1 MLIVVFLLILT
12 SDGFAFILLLGD
24 IMNKIIL
31 VDGNNLLFRSFY
43 ATAYQGVIMKNSKGF
58 PTNALYGFIN
68 MMNKIIQEENPSYIM
83 VAFDKGKTFRHDKYN
98 QYKAGRSEMP
108 DELRVQFPKAKE
120 ILESMGIKYFE
131 IDNYEADDIIG
142 TISLEVEKSND
153 FFATIVSSDKD
164 LLQLIGDRVDVKL
177 LKQTGYIMMTKDEF
191 IKTYQVPPI
200 RMIDLKALMGDSSD
214 HIPGVKG
221 IGEKTAITLLS
232 KYQSLDNLYEHINEV
247 TGKTREKLENDK
259 ENAYMSYDL
268 ATIYREVPIDF
279 SLEDC
284 IYTKQNSKKFTE
296 LLQEFE
302 FHSLLKK
309 YHLDDVEHVTEKN
322 SMLSILP
329 IEKLSSNTFSFYV
342 ETKGSV
348 YSKSE
353 VLGVGIYDG
362 ISGYFLS
369 KNELEKNKELFSD
382 SKYKY
387 TYDLKKDI
395 VVLNSLGI
403 SISNVTFDTMIAAYL
418 LDYVVKDDISFV
430 AQAFD
435 VSLPLYEELYGTEK
449 RPKEITEEKLK
460 EVCCQKAKF
469 IYDTRNQLL
478 EDLQKNNELELFQKI
493 EMPLSRVLAD
503 MELTG
508 IKVDVSYLDKIALDL
523 KSQMEVVEK
532 EIYELA
538 GVTFNIMSPVQLSKI
553 LFETLE
559 IPYPKRVKDGKYSTS
574 KDILDKIHF
583 VHPIVDKILEYRT
596 LAKLYTNYAVG
607 LKAEVR
613 EDGRI
618 HTIFTQTLTRTGRLS
633 SISPNLQNIPARAE
647 YSKLIRKAFIPD
659 NNSKLLSSDYSQVEL
674 RIFAHMSKAENLI
687 QAFKE
692 NQDIHTK
699 TASDIFQVSMDEVT
713 KDMRRTA
720 KAVNFGILYGISS
733 FGLSEDLGVDIATA
747 KKFIDNYLETYPGI
761 SEYMEDEKKKAYEL
775 GYVTTLM
782 NRRRVI
788 EELKNKNYMIRS
800 SGERMALNTPIQGT
814 AADILKKAMVEIYDE
829 FNKRGLKSKMLIQVH
844 DELVFNVLDDEL
856 EEVSSIVRNIM
867 ENTIQLSVPLKVDIE
882 YGDNWYEAK

>member
-1 MLIVVFLLILT
+1 
-12 SDGFAFILLLGD
+12 
-24 IMNKIIL
+24 MNKIIL

-68 MMNKIIQEENPSYIM
+68 MMHKIIEEEAPSYIM
-83 VAFDKGKTFRHDKYN
+83 VAFDKGKTFRHDKYEE
-98 QYKAGRSEMP
+98 YKAGRSEMP
-108 DELRVQFPKAKE
+108 DELRLQFPKAKE
-120 ILESMGIKYFE
+120 VLDALGIKYFE
-131 IDNYEADDIIG
+131 IENYEADDIIG
-142 TISLEVEKSND
+142 TLSLEVEKRDD
-153 FFATIVSSDKD
+153 FVATIISSDKD
-164 LLQLIGDRVDVKL
+164 LLQLVSDKVVMKL
-177 LKQTGYIMMTKDEF
+177 LKQSGHIMMTKEEF
-191 IKTYQVPPI
+191 INTYQVPPI

-221 IGEKTAITLLS
+221 IGEKTAINLLS
-232 KYQSLDNLYEHINEV
+232 KFQSLDNLYNHIDEV
-247 TGKTREKLENDK
+247 TGKTKEKLENDK
-259 ENAYMSYDL
+259 KSAYMSYDL
-268 ATIYREVPIDF
+268 ATIYREVPLGF
-279 SLEDC
+279 TLEDC
-284 IYTKQNSKKFTE
+284 KYTRENTKEFRNILE
-296 LLQEFE
+296 EFE

-309 YHLDDVEHVTEKN
+309 YHLEEDSKPEKKEETTF
-322 SMLSILP
+322 SILP
-329 IEKLSSNTFSFYV
+329 IDKLTANTFSFYV
-342 ETKGSV
+342 ETRGSV

-369 KNELEKNKELFSD
+369 KEELEKHKDLFSGK
-382 SKYKY
+382 SFKY

-395 VVLNSLGI
+395 VVLHSLGI
-403 SISNVTFDTMIAAYL
+403 DVFNVTFDTMIATYL

-435 VSLPLYEELYGTEK
+435 VRLPLYDDLFGTEK
-449 RPKEITEEKLK
+449 RPKEVSSDVLR

-478 EDLQKNNELELFQKI
+478 EELKNNNELDLFQKI

-508 IKVDVSYLDKIALDL
+508 IRVDVSYLEKVELEL
-523 KSQMEVVEK
+523 KGQMDVLEQ

-538 GVTFNIMSPVQLSKI
+538 GAVFNIMSPAQLSKV

-559 IPYPKRVKDGKYSTS
+559 IPYPKKVKNNKYSTS
-574 KDILDKIHF
+574 KDILDKIRF

-633 SISPNLQNIPARAE
+633 SISPNLQNIPVRQE
-647 YSKLIRKAFIPD
+647 YSKLIRKAFIPEE
-659 NNSKLLSSDYSQVEL
+659 NSKLLSSDYSQVEL

-692 NQDIHTK
+692 GKDIHTK
-699 TASDIFQVSMDEVT
+699 TASDIFHVPMEEVT

-761 SEYMEDEKKKAYEL
+761 SEYMEEEKKKAYDL

-782 NRRRVI
+782 NRRRVV

-800 SGERMALNTPIQGT
+800 SGERIALNTPIQGT

-829 FNKRGLKSKMLIQVH
+829 FHKRGLKSKMLIQVH
-844 DELVFNVLDDEL
+844 DELVFNVLNDEL
-856 EEVSSIVRNIM
+856 EEVSSIVRDIM
-867 ENTIQLSVPLKVDIE
+867 EHTIELSVPLKVDIE

>member
-1 MLIVVFLLILT
+1 
-12 SDGFAFILLLGD
+12 
-24 IMNKIIL
+24 MNKIIL

-68 MMNKIIQEENPSYIM
+68 MMHKIIEEEAPSYIM
-83 VAFDKGKTFRHDKYN
+83 VAFDKGKTFRHDKYVD
-98 QYKAGRSEMP
+98 YKAGRSEMP
-108 DELRVQFPKAKE
+108 DELRLQFPKAKE
-120 ILESMGIKYFE
+120 VLEALGIKYFE

-142 TISLEVEKSND
+142 TLSLEVENRDD
-153 FFATIVSSDKD
+153 FIATIISSDKD
-164 LLQLIGDRVDVKL
+164 LLQLVSDKVVMKL
-177 LKQTGYIMMTKDEF
+177 LKQSGHIMMTKEEF
-191 IKTYQVPPI
+191 EKTYQVPPI
-200 RMIDLKALMGDSSD
+200 RMIDLKSLMGDPSD

-221 IGEKTAITLLS
+221 IGEKTAINLLS
-232 KYQSLDNLYEHINEV
+232 KFNSLDNLYNRIDEV
-247 TGKTREKLENDK
+247 TGKTKEKLENDK

-268 ATIYREVPIDF
+268 ATIYREVPLGFTLDDCKYTRKNTKEF
-279 SLEDC
+279 KSLLE
-284 IYTKQNSKKFTE
+284 
-296 LLQEFE
+296 EFE

-309 YHLDDVEHVTEKN
+309 FHLEGESNDTLVEVKKESETIK
-322 SMLSILP
+322 ILP
-329 IEKLSSNTFSFYV
+329 IDELKSNTFSFYV
-342 ETKGSV
+342 ETRGSV

-353 VLGVGIYDG
+353 VLGVGFYDG

-369 KNELEKNKELFSD
+369 KEELENYKSLFSGK
-382 SKYKY
+382 SFKY
-387 TYDLKKDI
+387 TYDLKKSI
-395 VVLNSLGI
+395 VVLSSLGI
-403 SISNVTFDTMIAAYL
+403 DVNQVTFDTMIATYL

-435 VSLPLYEELYGTEK
+435 VKIPLYDDLFGSEK
-449 RPKEITEEKLK
+449 RPKEVSLDVLRD
-460 EVCCQKAKF
+460 VCCQKAKF
-469 IYDTRNQLL
+469 IYDTRNELL
-478 EDLQKNNELELFQKI
+478 EKLEKNEELELFQNI

-508 IKVDVSYLDKIALDL
+508 IKVDVDYLDKVASEL
-523 KSQMEVVEK
+523 KSQMDIIEK

-538 GVTFNIMSPVQLSKI
+538 GVTFNIMSPAQLSKV

-559 IPYPKRVKDGKYSTS
+559 IPYPKRTKDGKYSTS
-574 KDILDKIHF
+574 KDILDKIRF

-607 LKAEVR
+607 LKSEVR
-613 EDGRI
+613 EDGII

-659 NNSKLLSSDYSQVEL
+659 DNSKLLSSDYSQVEL

-687 QAFKE
+687 QAFVDGK
-692 NQDIHTK
+692 DIHTK
-699 TASDIFQVSMDEVT
+699 TASDIFHVPMCEVT

-733 FGLSEDLGVDIATA
+733 FGLSEDLGIDIATA

-761 SEYMEDEKKKAYEL
+761 SEYMEEEKKKAYEF

-814 AADILKKAMVEIYDE
+814 AADILKKAMVEIYEE

-844 DELVFNVLDDEL
+844 DELVFNVLNDEL
-856 EEVSSIVRNIM
+856 DEVSSIVKNIM
-867 ENTIQLSVPLKVDIE
+867 ENTMALSVPLKVDIE

>member
-1 MLIVVFLLILT
+1 
-12 SDGFAFILLLGD
+12 
-24 IMNKIIL
+24 MNKIIL

-68 MMNKIIQEENPSYIM
+68 MMHKIIEEEAPSYIM
-83 VAFDKGKTFRHDKYN
+83 VAFDKGKTFRHDKYVD
-98 QYKAGRSEMP
+98 YKAGRSEMP
-108 DELRVQFPKAKE
+108 DELRLQFPKAKE
-120 ILESMGIKYFE
+120 VLEALGIKYFE

-142 TISLEVEKSND
+142 TLSLEVENRDD
-153 FFATIVSSDKD
+153 FIATIISSDKD
-164 LLQLIGDRVDVKL
+164 LLQLVSDKVVMKL
-177 LKQTGYIMMTKDEF
+177 LKQSGHIMMTKEEF
-191 IKTYQVPPI
+191 EKTYQVPPI
-200 RMIDLKALMGDSSD
+200 RMIDLKALMGDPSD

-221 IGEKTAITLLS
+221 IGEKTAINLLS
-232 KYQSLDNLYEHINEV
+232 KFNSLDNLYNRIDEV
-247 TGKTREKLENDK
+247 TGKTKEKLENDK

-268 ATIYREVPIDF
+268 ATIYREVPLGFTLDDCKYTRKNTKEF
-279 SLEDC
+279 KSLLE
-284 IYTKQNSKKFTE
+284 
-296 LLQEFE
+296 EFE

-309 YHLDDVEHVTEKN
+309 FHLEGESNDTLVEVKKESETIK
-322 SMLSILP
+322 ILP
-329 IEKLSSNTFSFYV
+329 IDELKSNTFSFYV
-342 ETKGSV
+342 ETRGSV

-353 VLGVGIYDG
+353 VLGVGFYDG

-369 KNELEKNKELFSD
+369 KEELENYKSLFSGK
-382 SKYKY
+382 SFKY
-387 TYDLKKDI
+387 TYDLKKSI
-395 VVLNSLGI
+395 VVLSSLGI
-403 SISNVTFDTMIAAYL
+403 DVNQVTFDTMIATYL

-435 VSLPLYEELYGTEK
+435 VKIPLYDDLFGSEK
-449 RPKEITEEKLK
+449 RPKEVRLDVLRD
-460 EVCCQKAKF
+460 VCCQKAKF
-469 IYDTRNQLL
+469 IYDTRNELL
-478 EDLQKNNELELFQKI
+478 EKLEKNEELELFQNI

-508 IKVDVSYLDKIALDL
+508 IKVDVDYLDKVASEL
-523 KSQMEVVEK
+523 KSQMDIIEK

-538 GVTFNIMSPVQLSKI
+538 GVTFNIMSPAQLSKV

-559 IPYPKRVKDGKYSTS
+559 IPYPKRTKDGKYSTS
-574 KDILDKIHF
+574 KDILDKIRF

-607 LKAEVR
+607 LKSEVR

-659 NNSKLLSSDYSQVEL
+659 DNSKLLSSDYSQVEL

-687 QAFKE
+687 QAFVDGK
-692 NQDIHTK
+692 DIHTK
-699 TASDIFQVSMDEVT
+699 TASDIFHVPMCEVT

-733 FGLSEDLGVDIATA
+733 FGLSEDLGIDIATA

-761 SEYMEDEKKKAYEL
+761 SEYMEEEKKKAYEF
-775 GYVTTLM
+775 GYVRTLM

-814 AADILKKAMVEIYDE
+814 AADILKKAMVEIYEE

-844 DELVFNVLDDEL
+844 DELVFNVLNDEL
-856 EEVSSIVRNIM
+856 DEVSSIVKNIM
-867 ENTIQLSVPLKVDIE
+867 ENTMALSVPLKVDIE

>member
-1 MLIVVFLLILT
+1 
-12 SDGFAFILLLGD
+12 
-24 IMNKIIL
+24 MNKIIL

-68 MMNKIIQEENPSYIM
+68 MMHKIVEEEAPSYIM
-83 VAFDKGKTFRHDKYN
+83 VAFDKGKTFRHDKYVD
-98 QYKAGRSEMP
+98 YKAGRSEMP
-108 DELRVQFPKAKE
+108 DELKLQFPKAKE
-120 ILESMGIKYFE
+120 ILDSLGIKHFE

-142 TISLEVEKSND
+142 TLSLEVEKRDD
-153 FFATIVSSDKD
+153 FIATIISSDKD
-164 LLQLIGDRVDVKL
+164 LLQLVSDKVVMKL
-177 LKQTGYIMMTKDEF
+177 LKQSGHIMMTKEEF
-191 IKTYQVPPI
+191 IKTYQVLPI
-200 RMIDLKALMGDSSD
+200 RMIDLKALMGDPSD

-221 IGEKTAITLLS
+221 IGEKTAISLLS
-232 KYQSLDNLYEHINEV
+232 KFQTLDNLYLHIDEV
-247 TGKTREKLENDK
+247 KGKTKEKLENDK
-259 ENAYMSYDL
+259 DSAYMSYDL
-268 ATIYREVPIDF
+268 ATIYREVPLGFTLDDCKYTRENTKAF
-279 SLEDC
+279 KKLLE
-284 IYTKQNSKKFTE
+284 
-296 LLQEFE
+296 EFE

-309 YHLDDVEHVTEKN
+309 YHLDTEEVKKEEKKSDN
-322 SMLSILP
+322 FTILP
-329 IEKLSSNTFSFYV
+329 IDQLKANTFSFYV
-342 ETKGSV
+342 ETRGKV

-353 VLGVGIYDG
+353 VLGIGIYDG
-362 ISGYFLS
+362 VNGYFLS
-369 KNELEKNKELFSD
+369 LDEISKYKDLFSGN
-382 SKYKY
+382 SYKY

-395 VVLNSLGI
+395 VVLNPLGI
-403 SISNVTFDTMIAAYL
+403 SIHQVTFDTMIASYL

-435 VSLPLYEELYGTEK
+435 VKLPLYEDLYGTEK
-449 RPKEITEEKLK
+449 RPKEVSDDVLRD
-460 EVCCQKAKF
+460 VCCRKAKF

-478 EDLQKNNELELFQKI
+478 EQLQKNNELELFQKI

-508 IKVDVSYLDKIALDL
+508 ILVDVDYLDQVALEL
-523 KSQMEVVEK
+523 KEKMEDVER

-538 GVTFNIMSPVQLSKI
+538 GVTFNIMSPSQLAKV
-553 LFETLE
+553 LFETLQ

-574 KDILDKIHF
+574 KDILDKIRF

-633 SISPNLQNIPARAE
+633 SISPNLQNIPARQE

-659 NNSKLLSSDYSQVEL
+659 PNSKLLSSDYSQVEL
-674 RIFAHMSKAENLI
+674 RVFAHMSNAENLI
-687 QAFKE
+687 QAFVDGK
-692 NQDIHTK
+692 DIHTK
-699 TASDIFQVSMDEVT
+699 TASDIYHVPMEEVT

-733 FGLSEDLGVDIATA
+733 FGLSEDLGIDIQTA
-747 KKFIDNYLETYPGI
+747 KKFIDNYLKTYPGI
-761 SEYMEDEKKKAYEL
+761 AEYMEEEKKKAYEL

-788 EELKNKNYMIRS
+788 EELKNKNYLIRS
-800 SGERMALNTPIQGT
+800 SGERIALNTPIQGT

-829 FNKRGLKSKMLIQVH
+829 FQKRGLKSKMLIQVH
-844 DELVFNVLDDEL
+844 DELVFNVLDSELDE
-856 EEVSSIVRNIM
+856 VIAIVRNIM
-867 ENTIQLSVPLKVDIE
+867 EHTIELKVPLKVDIE
-882 YGDNWYEAK
+882 YGNNWYEAK

>member
-1 MLIVVFLLILT
+1 
-12 SDGFAFILLLGD
+12 
-24 IMNKIIL
+24 MNKIIL

-68 MMNKIIQEENPSYIM
+68 MMNKIIQEEKPSYIM
-83 VAFDKGKTFRHDKYN
+83 VAFDKGKTFRHDKYDE
-98 QYKAGRSEMP
+98 YKAGRSEMP
-108 DELRVQFPKAKE
+108 DELRLQFPKAKE
-120 ILESMGIKYFE
+120 ILDAQGIKHFE

-142 TISLEVEKSND
+142 TLSLEVEHRDD
-153 FFATIVSSDKD
+153 FVATIVSSDKD
-164 LLQLIGDRVDVKL
+164 LLQLISDKVDVKL
-177 LKQTGYIMMTKDEF
+177 LKQSGHIMMTKDEF

-221 IGEKTAITLLS
+221 IGEKTAINLLS
-232 KYQSLDNLYEHINEV
+232 KFQSLDNLYLHIDEV
-247 TGKTREKLENDK
+247 SGKTREKLENDK
-259 ENAYMSYDL
+259 KNAYMSYDL
-268 ATIYREVPIDF
+268 ATIYREVPLDF
-279 SLEDC
+279 TIEDC
-284 IYTKQNSKKFTE
+284 KYTGENSEKFTE

-309 YHLDDVEHVTEKN
+309 YHLTEDAATSVKKDEGI
-322 SMLSILP
+322 SILP
-329 IEKLSSNTFSFYV
+329 VEKLTSNTFSFYV
-342 ETKGSV
+342 ETRGAV

-362 ISGYFLS
+362 VSGYYLS
-369 KNELEKNKELFSD
+369 KEELEEHRNLFSN
-382 SKYKY
+382 SSFKY
-387 TYDLKKDI
+387 TYDLKKNI
-395 VVLNSLGI
+395 VVLHSLGI
-403 SISNVTFDTMIAAYL
+403 QISNVTFDTMIATYL
-418 LDYVVKDDISFV
+418 LDYVVKDDISYV

-435 VSLPLYEELYGTEK
+435 VSLPLYDDLFGSEK
-449 RPKEITEEKLK
+449 RPKEVSPEVLRD
-460 EVCCQKAKF
+460 VCCRKAKF

-478 EDLQKNNELELFQKI
+478 EELGKNNELDLFQKI

-508 IKVDVSYLDKIALDL
+508 ILVDVPYLEKVEADL
-523 KSQMEVVEK
+523 KSQMDALEQ

-538 GVTFNIMSPVQLSKI
+538 GTTFNIMSPAQLSKI
-553 LFETLE
+553 LFEKLE
-559 IPYPKRVKDGKYSTS
+559 IPYPKKVKDGKYSTS
-574 KDILDKIHF
+574 KDILDKIRF
-583 VHPIVDKILEYRT
+583 VHPIVDKILDYRT
-596 LAKLYTNYAVG
+596 VSKLYTNYAVG

-633 SISPNLQNIPARAE
+633 SISPNLQNIPASAE
-647 YSKLIRKAFIPD
+647 YSKLIRTAFIPD
-659 NNSKLLSSDYSQVEL
+659 SHSKLLSSDYSQVEL
-674 RIFAHMSKAENLI
+674 RIFAHMSKADNLI
-687 QAFKE
+687 QAFKDGK
-692 NQDIHTK
+692 DIHTK
-699 TASDIFQVSMDEVT
+699 TASDIFHVPMEEVT

-733 FGLSEDLGVDIATA
+733 FGLSEDLGVDIVTA
-747 KKFIDNYLETYPGI
+747 KKFIDNYLKTYPGI
-761 SEYMEDEKKKAYEL
+761 SEYMEEEKKKAYEL

-856 EEVSSIVRNIM
+856 EEVSSIVRDIM
-867 ENTIQLSVPLKVDIE
+867 EHTIELSVPLKVDIE
-882 YGDNWYEAK
+882 YGNNWYEAK